1 MITLDQS
8 EATTSSETFTT
19 SSELRERWKRCQ
31 GAKVRFTQKND
42 SSCGVAQSDKNK
54 TISNELIS
62 PEKWNNWTEKLQ
74 IIGKLLD
81 KTITGGEGSQ
91 LKLSRL
97 TQRSPSQPIRAQC
110 QACRPIRGKECV
122 STWIEIFA
130 GKNILDGWKIFG
142 IHSSNICVKERV
154 TTSLPMR
161 CQYPGHVITLDE
173 TVIEYLK
180 QDFSTSAILS
190 SPYNENRAEGHNSNL
205 WRQNEIHPR
214 PIKPKNANL
223 LKTSSL
229 DEYLN
234 FILC

>member
-1 MITLDQS
+1 MKQLNWKIADYWEIVGQDNYRRRGFTI
-8 EATTSSETFTT
+8 ETFTSHAALPLSANQSPVSGLPT
-19 SSELRERWKRCQ
+19 NQRQ
-31 GAKVRFTQKND
+31 GVCLHR
-42 SSCGVAQSDKNK
+42 
-54 TISNELIS
+54 
-62 PEKWNNWTEKLQ
+62 
-74 IIGKLLD
+74 
-81 KTITGGEGSQ
+81 
-91 LKLSRL
+91 
-97 TQRSPSQPIRAQC
+97 
-110 QACRPIRGKECV
+110 
-122 STWIEIFA
+122 
-130 GKNILDGWKIFG
+130 
-142 IHSSNICVKERV
+142 SNICVKERV